1 MGNFDI
7 STMHSQLS
15 NEDWVS
21 PRLDRY
27 EIWGEIKE
35 LDIKQQTGSN
45 RKRSTSKLYIVTLL
59 S

>member
-1 MGNFDI
+1 MTSWHFHLANLTGNFNT

-15 NEDWVS
+15 NEDGVS

-35 LDIKQQTGSN
+35 MNMEQQTGSE
-45 RKRSTSKLYIVTLL
+45 
-59 S
+59 